1 MGVLEPIIKKMAA
14 VEGCSPITEA
24 FLTGVSGKHRAEDH
38 TAEKKVAQ
46 TPDPATTS
54 HTAVTVRSSI
64 RAPDNWWCA
73 ASAED
78 RQSLNLGT
86 DKGQ

>member
-38 TAEKKVAQ
+38 TAERKVA
-46 TPDPATTS
+46 
-54 HTAVTVRSSI
+54 
-64 RAPDNWWCA
+64 
-73 ASAED
+73 
-78 RQSLNLGT
+78 
-86 DKGQ
+86 